1 MGQMLRDLGI
11 EPAALFINVVSFLL
25 LIWLM
30 KRFLFGPV
38 GTFIDQRRQ
47 TVTEMLDKAEADRAA
62 AASER
67 ADVAAQRTQLLEKA
81 DREAQDLRQAASGEA
96 EQLRANAREQARQME
111 RLAREQT
118 EREAQQAAQQLLGES
133 NRTAAAM
140 ARRLLEASLTEERH
154 RALMEQ
160 FIADVEKLAAGQQGA
175 S

>member
-67 ADVAAQRTQLLEKA
+67 AAVAAQRTQLLEKA

-118 EREAQQAAQQLLGES
+118 ERETQQAAQQLLSES